1 MPTSMPTK
9 RLLALLLALLFA
21 LPAFAKGPPKPLPEW
36 PCATPFAGPLE
47 PGMLWPGATPRPENA
62 WHADLATRHLVDFL
76 TASENSPAMGE
87 QEIADFTQKNGPV
100 TEEQAMLVV
109 SGMVERGNVLRRVLL
124 GGIKDQIIRSHV
136 LAQVVADDSAQLAAA
151 EKDGTP
157 EAAKKAA
164 EIKEERRQNLAAL
177 DDADDTAEGLCHRLV
192 YDETKLR
199 RLATVLKAHTAA
211 Q

>member
-9 RLLALLLALLFA
+9 RLLALLLALLVA

-36 PCATPFAGPLE
+36 PCDTPFAGPLE

-62 WHADLATRHLVDFL
+62 WHADLTARHLVDFL

-87 QEIADFTQKNGPV
+87 QEIADFTAKNGPV

-124 GGIKDQIIRSHV
+124 GGIKNQIIRSHV

-151 EKDGTP
+151 E
-157 EAAKKAA
+157 
-164 EIKEERRQNLAAL
+164 IKEARRQNLAAL